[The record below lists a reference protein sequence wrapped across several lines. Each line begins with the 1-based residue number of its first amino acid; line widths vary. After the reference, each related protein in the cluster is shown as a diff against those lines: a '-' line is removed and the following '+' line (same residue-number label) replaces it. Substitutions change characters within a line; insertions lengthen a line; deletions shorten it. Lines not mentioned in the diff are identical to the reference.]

1 MCQKRLLSHIM
12 PGETT
17 CIQCSVNMDAFM
29 GGATPEI
36 LWGNDGADDRLSKD
50 YSKEASDIFPT
61 AMENNFLVG
70 STIID
75 AVLQGSF

>member
-36 LWGNDGADDRLSKD
+36 LWGNDGAYNALEK
-50 YSKEASDIFPT
+50 
-61 AMENNFLVG
+61 G
-70 STIID
+70 SAEMIIERNTD
-75 AVLQGSF
+75 L